1 VKCSDCGGPARE
13 MTPKVLKAGSTVRE
27 PNEALCPG
35 CSSTRVRLVAE
46 LDKMPSNLP
55 DIKAKRMVR

>member
-1 VKCSDCGGPARE
+1 